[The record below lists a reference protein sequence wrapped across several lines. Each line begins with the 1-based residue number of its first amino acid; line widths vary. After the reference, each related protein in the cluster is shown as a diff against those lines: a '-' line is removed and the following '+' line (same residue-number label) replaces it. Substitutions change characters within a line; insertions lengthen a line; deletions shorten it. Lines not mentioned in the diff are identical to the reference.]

1 MLAAAILRCYRSVV
15 GVLEVIAV
23 ILGIINVT
31 LVVQRNIWNYPFA
44 LVMVAIYARIF
55 FDAKLYSDALLQLF
69 FFAVNI
75 YGWWYWARGNARM
88 GEVRVEIMSTSARV
102 TLAIGLVIVIA
113 LWGWTMRTYTDA
125 SLPWWDAA
133 IAMMSVA
140 AQILMSRRYLENW
153 ALWIAVDV
161 IAVGL
166 YWVKEL
172 HLTSALYVVFLAL
185 SIWGQE
191 EWMNARKDRRT
202 RAVA

>member
-1 MLAAAILRCYRSVV
+1 MAILRCYRSVV

-31 LVVQRNIWNYPFA
+31 LVVRRNIWNYPFA
-44 LVMVAIYARIF
+44 LVMVALYARIF
-55 FDAKLYSDALLQLF
+55 FDAKLYSDALLQIF
-69 FFAVNI
+69 FFVVNI
-75 YGWWYWARGNARM
+75 YGWWYWARDKAEQ
-88 GEVRVEIMSTSARV
+88 GEIRVEIMSMQARAALV
-102 TLAIGLVIVIA
+102 TGLAAAIA
-113 LWGWTMRTYTDA
+113 LWGWMMHTHTDA
-125 SLPWWDAA
+125 SFPWWDAA

-166 YWVKEL
+166 YWVKGL

-191 EWMNARKDRRT
+191 EWMNARKGRLGT
-202 RAVA
+202 AAA